1 MGQNV
6 IGQRDCKILFKYN
19 MSRKKVR
26 DKLIFC
32 TKISIKV
39 SYRLIE
45 LYLVNVSRHAESTQ
59 NSKFA
64 DLSNILRKK
73 LELNLIFLHVDKH
86 QVLLQIDAIN
96 FCGDDQSC
104 PNYQKKQFFKIFA
117 ICQDWSGV
125 LMKLYYGNKCP

>member
-6 IGQRDCKILFKYN
+6 IGQRDCQILFKYN

-45 LYLVNVSRHAESTQ
+45 LYLVDVSRHAESTQ
-59 NSKFA
+59 NNKFA
-64 DLSNILRKK
+64 DLSNIIRKK

-86 QVLLQIDAIN
+86 QVLLQIDTIN

-104 PNYQKKQFFKIFA
+104 SNYPK
-117 ICQDWSGV
+117 
-125 LMKLYYGNKCP
+125 